1 MNGFL
6 RLSQFVTPNMGGDLS
21 IRRLAVTALFGLL
34 MLLLNPMETSA
45 SASFV
50 GSSIC
55 QSDRLTYTK
64 PCYQQGILFTING
77 NPVDRARFCEAIRFH
92 KANGCI
98 LEDSFKDNFC
108 TVHFLLG
115 RRFLEEKSVDDSRN
129 KETESEYTHV
139 EVSLAA
145 SGFLLFCCA
154 VCCPCFHK
162 ERKANSHE
170 VLPKESNSVHQVSS
184 FEMSTSCDK
193 IPPSP
198 FRAPP
203 SPSRYAMSPRPS
215 RMGPLN
221 LTMSQISAATN
232 NFSDINQIGEGGFG
246 IVYKG
251 ILEDGQVVAIKRA
264 KKEHFENLRKE
275 FKSEVDLLSKIGHRN
290 LVKLLGYVDK
300 GDERLII
307 TEYVRNGTLRDHL
320 DGTRGSILNFNQR
333 LEIVIDVCHGLTYL
347 HSYAE
352 RQIIHRD
359 IKSSNILLTDSMRA
373 KVADFGFARGGPA
386 DANQTHIVTQVKG
399 TVGYLDPE
407 YMRTY
412 HLTAKS
418 DVYSFGI
425 LLVEIL
431 TGRRPV
437 EAKRHHDE
445 RITVRWAFD
454 KYNEG
459 KVLELVDPN
468 AARERIDEKILKKM
482 FSLAFQCAAPS
493 RKERPDM
500 EAVGKQLWA
509 IRSSYLRRSME

>member
-1 MNGFL
+1 
-6 RLSQFVTPNMGGDLS
+6 MGGDDLS
-21 IRRLAVTALFGLL
+21 FTRLVCTALFGLL
-34 MLLLNPMETSA
+34 MLLQIKETSA

-50 GSSIC
+50 SSSVC
-55 QSDRLTYTK
+55 RSDHLTYTK
-64 PCYQQGILFTING
+64 PYQQGSLFTING
-77 NPVDRARFCEAIRFH
+77 NPVEKVRFCEALRFH

-98 LEDSFKDNFC
+98 FGDSFSDDFC
-108 TVHFLLG
+108 TVHYLLG
-115 RRFLEEKSVDDSRN
+115 RRFLEEKSVKDSKN
-129 KETESEYTHV
+129 SKPKSEYSHV
-139 EVSLAA
+139 KVSMAG
-145 SGFLLFCCA
+145 SGFLLLFCGL
-154 VCCPCFHK
+154 CCPCFHK

-184 FEMSTSCDK
+184 SEMSPSSEK

-203 SPSRYAMSPRPS
+203 SPSRVPQSPSRYAMSPRPS
-215 RMGPLN
+215 RLGPLN
-221 LTMSQISAATN
+221 LSMSQINAATS
-232 NFSDINQIGEGGFG
+232 NFSDTHQIGEGGFG
-246 IVYKG
+246 VVYKG
-251 ILEDGQVVAIKRA
+251 FLDDGQVVAIKRA
-264 KKEHFENLRKE
+264 KKEHFENLRTE

-320 DGTRGSILNFNQR
+320 DGARGTKLNFNQR

-373 KVADFGFARGGPA
+373 KVADFGFARGGPT
-386 DANQTHIVTQVKG
+386 DSNQTHILTQVKG

-412 HLTAKS
+412 QLTAKS

-437 EAKRHHDE
+437 EAKRPHDE
-445 RITVRWAFD
+445 KITVRWAFD

-459 KVLELVDPN
+459 RVFELVDPN
-468 AARERIDEKILKKM
+468 ARERVDEKILRKM
-482 FSLAFQCAAPS
+482 FSLAFQCAAPTK
-493 RKERPDM
+493 KERPDM

>member
-1 MNGFL
+1 
-6 RLSQFVTPNMGGDLS
+6 MGGNDWS
-21 IRRLAVTALFGLL
+21 FTTKLAFTALLI
-34 MLLLNPMETSA
+34 LLLPKETFA
-45 SASFV
+45 SSSSFL
-50 GSSIC
+50 GSTVC
-55 QSDRLTYTK
+55 ESDHFTYTK
-64 PCYQQGILFTING
+64 KPYQQRGSSFTING
-77 NPVDRARFCEAIRFH
+77 NPVDRTHFCEAIRIH
-92 KANGCI
+92 KAKGCV
-98 LEDSFKDNFC
+98 LDDSFRDEFC
-108 TVHFLLG
+108 YLLG
-115 RRFLEEKSVDDSRN
+115 RRFLQEKHVEKEDS
-129 KETESEYTHV
+129 EAESENGHV
-139 EVSLAA
+139 KVSLAA

-154 VCCPCFHK
+154 ICCPCFHK

-170 VLPKESNSVHQVSS
+170 VLPKDSNSVHQVSS
-184 FEMSTSCDK
+184 FEMSPSSDK

-203 SPSRYAMSPRPS
+203 SPSRVPQSPSRYAMSPRPS

-221 LTMSQISAATN
+221 LSMSQIAAATN
-232 NFSDINQIGEGGFG
+232 SFSDDNQIGEGGFG

-251 ILEDGQVVAIKRA
+251 VLDDGQMVAIKRA

-320 DGTRGSILNFNQR
+320 DGTRGSTLNFNQR

-373 KVADFGFARGGPA
+373 KVADFGFARGGPS
-386 DANQTHIVTQVKG
+386 DSNQTHILTQVKG

-412 HLTAKS
+412 QLTAKS

-437 EAKRHHDE
+437 EAKKPHDE

-454 KYNEG
+454 KYNDG
-459 KVLELVDPN
+459 KVLELVDPK
-468 AARERIDEKILKKM
+468 ARERVDEKILKKM
-482 FSLAFQCAAPS
+482 FSLAFQCAAPT

-509 IRSSYLRRSME
+509 IRSTYLRRSVEQK

>member
-1 MNGFL
+1 
-6 RLSQFVTPNMGGDLS
+6 MGGS
-21 IRRLAVTALFGLL
+21 VTRLAVAALLCLL
-34 MLLLNPMETSA
+34 MLLHPKESSA
-45 SASFV
+45 S
-50 GSSIC
+50 SSSSLC
-55 QSDRLTYTK
+55 ESDHFTYTK
-64 PCYQQGILFTING
+64 PSLFAING
-77 NPVDRARFCEAIRFH
+77 DPVHIVRFCEAVQIH
-92 KANGCI
+92 KAKGCVFG
-98 LEDSFKDNFC
+98 DSFRDDFC

-115 RRFLEEKSVDDSRN
+115 IRFLKEKYVEEDSA
-129 KETESEYTHV
+129 ESDNSKV
-139 EVSLAA
+139 QVSLAA

-154 VCCPCFHK
+154 ICCPCFHK

-170 VLPKESNSVHQVSS
+170 VLPKESNSVHQGSS
-184 FEMSTSCDK
+184 FEMSPTSDMNSSSSSRV
-193 IPPSP
+193 PE
-198 FRAPP
+198 

-215 RMGPLN
+215 ARMGPLN
-221 LTMSQISAATN
+221 LTMSQIITATD
-232 NFSDINQIGEGGFG
+232 NFSDSNQIGEGGFG

-251 ILEDGQVVAIKRA
+251 TLEDGQVVAIKRA

-300 GDERLII
+300 VDERLII
-307 TEYVRNGTLRDHL
+307 TEYVGNGTLRDHL
-320 DGTRGSILNFNQR
+320 DGTNGSILNFSQR

-359 IKSSNILLTDSMRA
+359 IKSSNIILTTGMRA
-373 KVADFGFARGGPA
+373 KVADFGFARGGPT
-386 DANQTHIVTQVKG
+386 DSNQTHILTQVKG

-412 HLTAKS
+412 QLTAKS
-418 DVYSFGI
+418 DVFSFGI
-425 LLVEIL
+425 LVVEIL

-437 EAKRHHDE
+437 EAKRPHDE
-445 RITVRWAFD
+445 RITVRWAFE

-459 KVLELVDPN
+459 KVFELVDPN
-468 AARERIDEKILKKM
+468 ARDRVDEKILKKM
-482 FSLAFQCAAPS
+482 FSLAFQCVAPT

-509 IRSSYLRRSME
+509 IRSSYLRRSVEQK

>member
-1 MNGFL
+1 M
-6 RLSQFVTPNMGGDLS
+6 
-21 IRRLAVTALFGLL
+21 RLAFTALVLVLL
-34 MLLLNPMETSA
+34 HPMETCCA
-45 SASFV
+45 SSV
-50 GSSIC
+50 VSSSVC
-55 QSDRLTYTK
+55 ESDHLTYYIMK
-64 PCYQQGILFTING
+64 PPFRRQGMMFLFTING
-77 NPVDRARFCEAIRFH
+77 NPVDRVRFCQAVRFH
-92 KANGCI
+92 KDKGCI
-98 LEDSFKDNFC
+98 MGESFTDDFC
-108 TVHFLLG
+108 SAHYLLLATDLCYYSG
-115 RRFLEEKSVDDSRN
+115 RRFLKEKHVQDSVNHD
-129 KETESEYTHV
+129 KAESEYRHV
-139 EVSLAA
+139 EVSMAA
-145 SGFLLFCCA
+145 SGFLLLCCA
-154 VCCPCFHK
+154 LCCPCFHK

-170 VLPKESNSVHQVSS
+170 VLSKESNSVHQVVSS
-184 FEMSTSCDK
+184 FEMSPSSDK
-193 IPPSP
+193 IPPSA
-198 FRAPP
+198 FREPP
-203 SPSRYAMSPRPS
+203 SPSRVPQSPSRYAMSPRPS
-215 RMGPLN
+215 SRTGPLN
-221 LTMSQISAATN
+221 LTMSQIATATN
-232 NFSDINQIGEGGFG
+232 NFSLNNQVGEGGFG

-290 LVKLLGYVDK
+290 LVKLLGYVDR

-320 DGTRGSILNFNQR
+320 DALRGSILSFNQR

-373 KVADFGFARGGPA
+373 KVADFGFARGGPS
-386 DANQTHIVTQVKG
+386 DSNQTHIVTQVKG

-412 HLTAKS
+412 QLTAYS
-418 DVYSFGI
+418 DVFSFGI

-437 EAKRHHDE
+437 EAKRPHDE
-445 RITVRWAFD
+445 KITVRWAFE

-459 KVLELVDPN
+459 RVFELVDPN
-468 AARERIDEKILKKM
+468 ARERVDEKILRKM
-482 FSLAFQCAAPS
+482 FSLAFQCAAPT
-493 RKERPDM
+493 RRERPDM

-509 IRSSYLRRSME
+509 IRSSHLRRSMA

>member
-1 MNGFL
+1 
-6 RLSQFVTPNMGGDLS
+6 MGGNDWS
-21 IRRLAVTALFGLL
+21 FTRLAFTAALL
-34 MLLLNPMETSA
+34 MLLHPKETRA
-45 SASFV
+45 SSSFV
-50 GSSIC
+50 GSTVC
-55 QSDRLTYTK
+55 QSEHFTYKK
-64 PCYQQGILFTING
+64 PYQRGSSFTING
-77 NPVDRARFCEAIRFH
+77 NRVDRIHFCEAIRIQ
-92 KANGCI
+92 KAKGCV
-98 LEDSFKDNFC
+98 LGDSFEDSFC
-108 TVHFLLG
+108 YLLG
-115 RRFLEEKSVDDSRN
+115 RRFLEEKHVEEDSEN
-129 KETESEYTHV
+129 NETESENRHV
-139 EVSLAA
+139 KISLAA

-154 VCCPCFHK
+154 ICCPCFHK

-184 FEMSTSCDK
+184 FEMSPSDK

-203 SPSRYAMSPRPS
+203 SPSLVPQSPSRYAMSPRPS

-221 LTMSQISAATN
+221 LTMRQIQAATN
-232 NFSDINQIGEGGFG
+232 NFSDDNQIGEGGFG
-246 IVYKG
+246 IVYQG
-251 ILEDGQVVAIKRA
+251 ILQDGQVVAIKRA

-320 DGTRGSILNFNQR
+320 DGTRGSTLNFNQR

-359 IKSSNILLTDSMRA
+359 IKSSNILLTDSLRA
-373 KVADFGFARGGPA
+373 KVADFGFARGGPS
-386 DANQTHIVTQVKG
+386 DSNQTHILTQVKG

-412 HLTAKS
+412 QLTAKS

-437 EAKRHHDE
+437 EAKKSHDQ

-459 KVLELVDPN
+459 KVLELVDPK
-468 AARERIDEKILKKM
+468 ARERVDDKILKKM
-482 FSLAFQCAAPS
+482 FSLAFQCAAPT

-509 IRSSYLRRSME
+509 IRSTYLRRSVEQK

>member
-1 MNGFL
+1 M
-6 RLSQFVTPNMGGDLS
+6 LSQAEFSFYSFTRLVFTPL
-21 IRRLAVTALFGLL
+21 LGLL
-34 MLLLNPMETSA
+34 MLLHPKETSA
-45 SASFV
+45 SPSFV
-50 GSSIC
+50 ASSIC
-55 QSDRLTYTK
+55 QSDHLTYTK
-64 PCYQQGILFTING
+64 PYQQRVLFTING
-77 NPVDRARFCEAIRFH
+77 IPVDIVRFCEAIRFH
-92 KANGCI
+92 KAKGCI
-98 LEDSFKDNFC
+98 LGDSFRHDFC
-108 TVHFLLG
+108 TVQYLRG
-115 RRFLEEKSVDDSRN
+115 RRFLEEKLVDDS
-129 KETESEYTHV
+129 KSIESESEYHHFKVTM
-139 EVSLAA
+139 AA
-145 SGFLLFCCA
+145 SGFLLWCCA
-154 VCCPCFHK
+154 LCCPCFHK

-184 FEMSTSCDK
+184 FEMSPSSDK
-193 IPPSP
+193 IPPSS

-203 SPSRYAMSPRPS
+203 SPSRVPQSPSRYAMSPRPS

-221 LTMSQISAATN
+221 LTMSQIATATD
-232 NFSDINQIGEGGFG
+232 NFSDNNRIGEGGFG

-307 TEYVRNGTLRDHL
+307 TEYVRNGTLREHL
-320 DGTRGSILNFNQR
+320 DGDHGRKLNFNQR

-359 IKSSNILLTDSMRA
+359 IKSSNILLTDSLRA

-386 DANQTHIVTQVKG
+386 DSNQTHILTQVKG

-412 HLTAKS
+412 QLTAKS

-437 EAKRHHDE
+437 EAKRDHDE

-459 KVLELVDPN
+459 KVFELVDPKIPN
-468 AARERIDEKILKKM
+468 ARERVDEKILKKM
-482 FSLAFQCAAPS
+482 FSLAFQCAAPT

-509 IRSSYLRRSME
+509 IRSSYLRRSIE

>member
-1 MNGFL
+1 
-6 RLSQFVTPNMGGDLS
+6 
-21 IRRLAVTALFGLL
+21 
-34 MLLLNPMETSA
+34 
-45 SASFV
+45 
-50 GSSIC
+50 
-55 QSDRLTYTK
+55 
-64 PCYQQGILFTING
+64 
-77 NPVDRARFCEAIRFH
+77 
-92 KANGCI
+92 
-98 LEDSFKDNFC
+98 
-108 TVHFLLG
+108 
-115 RRFLEEKSVDDSRN
+115 
-129 KETESEYTHV
+129 
-139 EVSLAA
+139 
-145 SGFLLFCCA
+145 
-154 VCCPCFHK
+154 
-162 ERKANSHE
+162 
-170 VLPKESNSVHQVSS
+170 
-184 FEMSTSCDK
+184 
-193 IPPSP
+193 
-198 FRAPP
+198 
-203 SPSRYAMSPRPS
+203 MSPRPS

-221 LTMSQISAATN
+221 LSMSQISAATN

-307 TEYVRNGTLRDHL
+307 TEYVKNGTLRDHL

-386 DANQTHIVTQVKG
+386 DANQTHILTQVKG

-412 HLTAKS
+412 QLTAKS

-431 TGRRPV
+431 SGRRPV

-445 RITVRWAFD
+445 KITVRWAFD

>member
-1 MNGFL
+1 
-6 RLSQFVTPNMGGDLS
+6 MGGNDLS
-21 IRRLAVTALFGLL
+21 VTRLVFAALLCLL
-34 MLLLNPMETSA
+34 MLLHPKETCA
-45 SASFV
+45 SSSFV
-50 GSSIC
+50 AGSSLC
-55 QSDRLTYTK
+55 QSDRLTYTR
-64 PCYQQGILFTING
+64 PYQQRSLFTING
-77 NPVDRARFCEAIRFH
+77 DPVHIVRFCEAIRIH
-92 KANGCI
+92 KAKGCI
-98 LEDSFKDNFC
+98 FGESFRDDFC
-108 TVHFLLG
+108 TFHYLLG
-115 RRFLEEKSVDDSRN
+115 RRVLKEKYVEEDSGN
-129 KETESEYTHV
+129 NEAESENRQV
-139 EVSLAA
+139 QVSLAA

-154 VCCPCFHK
+154 ICCPCFHK

-184 FEMSTSCDK
+184 FEMS
-193 IPPSP
+193 PSSDVISSSSSRVP
-198 FRAPP
+198 E

-215 RMGPLN
+215 KMGPLN
-221 LTMSQISAATN
+221 LTMSQIAAATD
-232 NFSDINQIGEGGFG
+232 NFSDSNQIGEGGFG

-251 ILEDGQVVAIKRA
+251 TLEDLQVVAIKRA

-307 TEYVRNGTLRDHL
+307 TEYVGNGTLRDHL
-320 DGTRGSILNFNQR
+320 DGANGSILNFNQR

-359 IKSSNILLTDSMRA
+359 IKSSNILLTTGMRA
-373 KVADFGFARGGPA
+373 KVADFGFARGGPT
-386 DANQTHIVTQVKG
+386 DSNQTHILTQVKG

-412 HLTAKS
+412 QLTAKS
-418 DVYSFGI
+418 DVFSFGI

-437 EAKRHHDE
+437 EARRPHDE
-445 RITVRWAFD
+445 RITVRWAFE

-459 KVLELVDPN
+459 KVFELVDPN
-468 AARERIDEKILKKM
+468 ARDRVDEKILKKM
-482 FSLAFQCAAPS
+482 FSLAFQCAAPT

-509 IRSSYLRRSME
+509 IRSSYLRRSSVEHK